1 MNTILATLWPYYNA
15 AVGKIAVKEAAKP
28 LADVC
33 AKVPAGILQAID
45 IEALDLGTKAL
56 AIGGIKAYSTKDDSC
71 VFEAPIQ
78 WGSDLRVRIGVR
90 LKFGP
95 FVVHLPLEVAGVQVR
110 AVARIALT
118 PLVEELPC
126 LGGAEVSLLEQPY
139 YDLTLRLGTSAD
151 LMRLPFVKP
160 AVDAVVRKVVADMLL
175 YPNKFSLELMPGGGL
190 PPPPLG
196 MVEVTI
202 HSVTDI
208 NGGGSLLTT
217 VDPYVEVQCRKG
229 RVTRTRTVWN
239 CTSPEYEETIAAIVD
254 DPDNQ
259 ALNVRLVDD
268 KGGYNDKVVGT
279 LSLPLLGSAF
289 FAAPREPV
297 RLVLPFEKP
306 ADEEEEEEGG
316 GGGGGGADG
325 AGPSSAT
332 AKKES
337 LRERVRRQRRAKK
350 NRPEVGLLTCTA
362 RYLPF
367 KVDPAQLE
375 RMVRA
380 KDARAAAAKAAAE
393 AAVKEATKELAEA
406 QAAVDSA
413 AAGSKKELEQLGVA
427 KRRLDRAVSRAAT
440 GAGVDKEGVAT
451 AAAAE
456 VGTAAATSSTGA
468 APATTV
474 ADARQE
480 VAEAEEATE
489 DAVAAA
495 QAAKAAAA
503 GRDKAAAASTAGKAA
518 AAAAGAAATPR
529 PPATFIEGPLTDA
542 TKGILTLTLVKA
554 RNLAAT
560 GQVDPFVELSLLD
573 PAIGVPQKQWSATWN
588 NEPNPRWGE
597 KFDFVNVSATSILTI
612 NVWDKKGLM
621 EAAFAALKG
630 LTLKRVMTEKIGSLR
645 LRVEEV
651 ARNRRIKDEWALQE
665 TQKGDIT
672 LAMEWFPVEVD
683 GPGGGE
689 GMEAVKPAA
698 AAAGLA
704 GL

>member
-15 AVGKIAVKEAAKP
+15 AVGKIAVKEAAAP
-28 LADVC
+28 LAAVC
-33 AKVPAGILQAID
+33 AKVPGGLLQAID

-71 VFEAPIQ
+71 VFEAPVQ
-78 WGSDLRVRIGVR
+78 WGSDLRVRVGVR
-90 LKFGP
+90 LKLGP
-95 FVVHLPLEVAGVQVR
+95 FVVHLPLEVSGLQVR
-110 AVARIALT
+110 AVARIALC

-139 YDLTLRLGTSAD
+139 YDLTVRLGTAID
-151 LMRLPFVKP
+151 LMRLPFLKTGI
-160 AVDAVVRKVVADMLL
+160 DFVVRKVVADMLL
-175 YPNKFSLELMPGGGL
+175 YPNKFAVELMPGGGL
-190 PPPPLG
+190 PPPPQG

-208 NGGGSLLTT
+208 NGGGSLLGS

-239 CTSPEYEETIAAIVD
+239 NVSPEFEEMITAIVD

-259 ALNVRLVDD
+259 ALNLRLVDD
-268 KGGYNDKVVGT
+268 KGGYNDKVIGE
-279 LSLPLLGSAF
+279 LSLPLLESAF
-289 FAAPREPV
+289 FRTPREPV
-297 RLVLPFEKP
+297 RLVLPFAKP
-306 ADEEEEEEGG
+306 AEEDEEGEEGG
-316 GGGGGGADG
+316 AEGGGT
-325 AGPSSAT
+325 S
-332 AKKES
+332 KKES
-337 LRERVRRQRRAKK
+337 LRDRVRRQRRAKK
-350 NRPEVGLLTCTA
+350 HRPEVGILTCTA

-375 RMVRA
+375 RLRRA
-380 KDARAAAAKAAAE
+380 KDARAAAAKSEAE

-406 QAAVDSA
+406 EAAVSSA
-413 AAGSKKELEQLGVA
+413 ATGSKREVEELGNA
-427 KRRLDRAVSRAAT
+427 KRRLDRALSRAA
-440 GAGVDKEGVAT
+440 GVGVDKAGVAA

-456 VGTAAATSSTGA
+456 LGTAAATSYTGEV
-468 APATTV
+468 PLTSV

-489 DAVAAA
+489 GAVSAAIASQAAA
-495 QAAKAAAA
+495 S
-503 GRDKAAAASTAGKAA
+503 GRDKAAEAEAAGKAA
-518 AAAAGAAATPR
+518 AARKAPV
-529 PPATFIEGPLTDA
+529 PVPATFIEGPLTED

-573 PAIGVPQKQWSATWN
+573 PATGVPQKQWSATWN

-597 KFDFVNVSATSILTI
+597 KFDFVNVSATSILTV
-612 NVWDKKGLM
+612 NVWDKKGIM

-645 LRVEEV
+645 LRVDEV

-683 GPGGGE
+683 GAGAAGGE
-689 GMEAVKPAA
+689 AAAKPAV